1 MYPSDTL
8 CLYFSLQW
16 ILVNYLGGFFIME
29 MTLLPDRL
37 IRIREARGLNKA
49 EASRLLGLSKMGY
62 LRYETAV
69 RTPSYQTLVFIAQKL
84 RTSPEYLAGL
94 TDDPSPRELLI
105 SRDSDPELF
114 DILID
119 IADKKSKA
127 RDRLLAYYREIADGS
142 EVQE

>member
-1 MYPSDTL
+1 MD
-8 CLYFSLQW
+8 
-16 ILVNYLGGFFIME
+16 

-37 IRIREARGLNKA
+37 IKIREARGLNKA

-69 RTPSYQTLVFIAQKL
+69 RTSSYQTLVFIAQKL

-94 TDDPSPRELLI
+94 TDDPSPQELLV

-119 IADKKSKA
+119 IADKNSSA
-127 RDRLLAYYREIADGS
+127 RDRLLAYYREIKKVS
-142 EVQE
+142 P

>member
-1 MYPSDTL
+1 MD
-8 CLYFSLQW
+8 
-16 ILVNYLGGFFIME
+16 

-37 IRIREARGLNKA
+37 IKIREERGLNKA

-114 DILID
+114 DILLD
-119 IADKKSKA
+119 IADKDSSA
-127 RDRLLAYYREIADGS
+127 RDRLLTYYREIKKLPHPPL
-142 EVQE
+142 E